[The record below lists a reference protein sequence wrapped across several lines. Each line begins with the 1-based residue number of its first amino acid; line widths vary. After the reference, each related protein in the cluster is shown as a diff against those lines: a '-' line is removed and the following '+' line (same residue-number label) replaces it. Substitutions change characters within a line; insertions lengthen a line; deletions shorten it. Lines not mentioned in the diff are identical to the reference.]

1 MNSTI
6 LAFSLLLNSYS
17 LPIPL
22 EKASN
27 YDKKME
33 VVVPDEDLERINN
46 RFFNSEYLVFK
57 KLIAN
62 EDLSESGKGSTIYFV
77 YTSGGKPLAIIKK
90 LPIYDEY
97 DRKEFR
103 DELSSLHETYFYNAK
118 YFSVPKLI
126 GTAEFNSED
135 ESNAYLIE
143 TVAQGKSINTLIK
156 DTGKAN
162 ASRRVIA
169 YRTLKASVEGAAKS
183 FAEFHNLKK
192 TTSYSPYY
200 DQYYEDYGVDT
211 FEGPYGMIHGDA
223 HLGNIFYDS
232 KSNTTTFIDLSF
244 MPRSLA
250 GAPVGLDSGKFL
262 FFLEGLST
270 FYGLTDEE
278 TKGLTDL
285 YTQTYL
291 RHNPK
296 MTKELMNDY
305 TILACK
311 DFAYPV
317 DKKLEVKASQDGH
330 LYRVAMEKINSSSV
344 A

>member
-1 MNSTI
+1 MKSTI
-6 LAFSLLLNSYS
+6 LALSLLLNSYS
-17 LPIPL
+17 LPIPM

-33 VVVPDEDLERINN
+33 VVVPDEDLEIVKN
-46 RFFNSEYLVFK
+46 RFFNSDYLVFK
-57 KLIAN
+57 KLVAN
-62 EDLSESGKGSTIYFV
+62 EDMSESGKGSTIYFV

-90 LPIYDEY
+90 LPIHDEY
-97 DRKEFR
+97 DRKELK

-118 YFSVPKLI
+118 YFNVPKLI
-126 GTAEFNSED
+126 GTAEFRSED
-135 ESNAYLIE
+135 DSNAYIIE

-162 ASRRVIA
+162 ASKRVIA

-192 TTSYSPYY
+192 TSSYSPYY
-200 DQYYEDYGVDT
+200 DEYYEDKADGA
-211 FEGPYGMIHGDA
+211 FKGPYGMIHGDA

-244 MPRSLA
+244 MPRSIE

-262 FFLEGLST
+262 FFLEGLSS
-270 FYGLTDEE
+270 FYGLTPEE
-278 TKGLTDL
+278 TNELTEL
-285 YTQTYL
+285 YIHTYL
-291 RHNPK
+291 YHNKK
-296 MTKELMNDY
+296 MTKELINDY
-305 TILACK
+305 TLLACK

-317 DKKLEVKASQDGH
+317 DNKLEGKISQDGH

-344 A
+344 V